1 MLFVLPS
8 IRTQRVLTLS
18 LSFCVKSCCSY
29 LAFTFSVD
37 CAARCDASAQA
48 CCLAVLP
55 CLACRPFFSVQLS
68 TTTLS
73 LSRVLQVCSRCM
85 ISCRDYRLRCA
96 KLGQFKRWPCS
107 CKIAMMMYTQRTQ
120 RDVQCCLH
128 DSFFN
133 VQRRRSAMPR
143 GSQAINHSESTKEDK
158 GQRTRATE

>member
-1 MLFVLPS
+1 MHIHVSRIVLFVLPS

-18 LSFCVKSCCSY
+18 FSVKSCCSY

-68 TTTLS
+68 ATTLS

-85 ISCRDYRLRCA
+85 ISCRHYRLRCA
-96 KLGQFKRWPCS
+96 KLGQFKRWP
-107 CKIAMMMYTQRTQ
+107 MLMQDRLD
-120 RDVQCCLH
+120 DVHTTAWRSSHVPSQSNCLYIGLNLM
-128 DSFFN
+128 SSVVYMTLF
-133 VQRRRSAMPR
+133 
-143 GSQAINHSESTKEDK
+143 
-158 GQRTRATE
+158 